1 MRITSNMIHND
12 VIYSLN
18 NTSALINK
26 YNSQLLGGKIVTRP
40 SDDPISMTSI
50 LNSRRALSGMDQYD
64 KNISTVR
71 SHLQTAEGALSQV
84 SDILNRVNMLTI
96 QGSNDTYDAQ
106 SRESIAQEIEEL
118 RDQIGILSNT
128 KFGSYYVF
136 GGVDTQNAPF
146 DRETGKW
153 AANPAANKKIEIE
166 ISEGIFMPINVD
178 GEQLFN
184 GGGLGRNIFEL
195 LTDIADNLRAGDTD
209 ALADRIEELG
219 DVENQLLKSIS
230 TIGSNIN
237 RLDLV
242 ETKNDEFTL
251 HTKEDLS
258 NKEDVDIQELYIQLT
273 SAKATYQAGIA
284 VSSKILQTSLVD
296 YLR

>member
-128 KFGSYYVF
+128 KFGNYYIF
-136 GGVDTQNAPF
+136 GGVDIQNAPF

-153 AANPAANKKIEIE
+153 VADPAANKKIEIE